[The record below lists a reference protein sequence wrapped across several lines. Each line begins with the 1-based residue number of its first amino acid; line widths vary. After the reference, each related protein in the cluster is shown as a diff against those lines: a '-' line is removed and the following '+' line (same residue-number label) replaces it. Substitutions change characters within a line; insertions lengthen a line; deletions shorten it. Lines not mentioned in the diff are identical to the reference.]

1 MNHPLLS
8 MRLRANDTD
17 TPENWKETFRA
28 IASNPGC
35 CDEIWFS
42 TGIGVPP
49 LEWHRRQAAT
59 IACAIDN
66 LKCIVI
72 LRPLRH
78 PMLNDLKMAGV
89 IFKSNSMH
97 KIKWNIT

>member
-1 MNHPLLS
+1 MGGEHSMNHPLLS

-17 TPENWKETFRA
+17 TPENWKETFQA

-49 LEWHRRQAAT
+49 LEWVLGTAAGWG
-59 IACAIDN
+59 ISAIDGTVPIIAIIGTN
-66 LKCIVI
+66 GISSAPC
-72 LRPLRH
+72 
-78 PMLNDLKMAGV
+78 AC
-89 IFKSNSMH
+89 
-97 KIKWNIT
+97 